1 MKNYVIREEEQQPSI
16 VQEAGAHYFSSSI
29 HTLLSDRPL
38 QAHDSIIRGI
48 TYEVFEQLQH
58 KIDIS
63 EEKWAEI
70 LCLSVKSLQRYKKDI
85 DFRFKPI
92 HTEKILEI
100 SEVVVLGLRVFDND
114 SKKFNEWLVTTSF
127 VLGNHKP
134 IDLISDSY
142 GKEMVMQ
149 ELNNIEQGIFV

>member
-1 MKNYVIREEEQQPSI
+1 MKEYKRNEDKGGMEVREASLGFPAYAAI
-16 VQEAGAHYFSSSI
+16 
-29 HTLLSDRPL
+29 TLLSESPL
-38 QAHDSIIRGI
+38 YAHASIMKGI
-48 TYEVFEQLQH
+48 TYDVFDQLQS
-58 KIDIS
+58 KLDIS

-70 LCLSVKSLQRYKKDI
+70 LCLSVKSLQRYKKEK

-100 SEVVVLGLRVFDND
+100 SEVVALGMRVFEDNI
-114 SKKFNEWLVTTSF
+114 SHFNTWLATESF
-127 VLGNHKP
+127 ILGNHSP

-149 ELNNIEQGIFV
+149 ELTNIEQGIFI